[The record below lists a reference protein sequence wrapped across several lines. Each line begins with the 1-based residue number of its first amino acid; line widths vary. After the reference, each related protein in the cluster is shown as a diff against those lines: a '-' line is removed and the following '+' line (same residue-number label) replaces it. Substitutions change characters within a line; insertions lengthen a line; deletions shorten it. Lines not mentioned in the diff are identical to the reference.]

1 MASNDSVSITVLEVA
16 LRLQEFCCAQGW
28 RFCFIGGLAVQQW
41 SEPRVTDDVDVTLI
55 TGFGTEEPF
64 IDALLALDWLEP
76 RNPNAREFALT
87 RRVLLLQTKSGVG
100 VDIAMA
106 AFPFEISATERAQ
119 EIELLSGISLRLC
132 APEDLIVFKTFAARP
147 QDWRDVEMT
156 IVRQGDAA
164 LDWRYIREQL
174 VPLLELKEQPDL
186 LDQLEALRARL
197 RRLDEKY
204 RGQFE

>member
-1 MASNDSVSITVLEVA
+1 MLMTRSSPASGRRSRSST
-16 LRLQEFCCAQGW
+16 RCW
-28 RFCFIGGLAVQQW
+28 R
-41 SEPRVTDDVDVTLI
+41 S
-55 TGFGTEEPF
+55 TG
-64 IDALLALDWLEP
+64 LEP
-76 RNPNAREFALT
+76 RNPNAREFAQT

-106 AFPFEISATERAQ
+106 AFPFEIKATERAK
-119 EIELLSGISLRLC
+119 EIELIPGIALRLC
-132 APEDLIVFKTFAARP
+132 TAEDLIVFKTFAARP

-156 IVRQGDAA
+156 IVRQGDAQ

-186 LDQLEALRARL
+186 LDQLEALRVRL

-204 RGQFE
+204 RGQFP

>member
-1 MASNDSVSITVLEVA
+1 MAEDDKVPVDVLA
-16 LRLQEFCCAQGW
+16 AAQRLQEFCRGQGW

-41 SEPRVTDDVDVTLI
+41 SEPRVTDDVDLTLI

-64 IDALLALDWLEP
+64 IDALLKIDWLEP
-76 RNPNAREFALT
+76 RNPNAREFAML
-87 RRVLLLQTKSGVG
+87 RRVLLLQTHTGIG

-106 AFPFEISATERAQ
+106 AFPFEISATQRAK
-119 EIELLSGISLRLC
+119 EIELTAGIALRLC
-132 APEDLIVFKTFAARP
+132 TPEDLIVFKTFAARP

-186 LDQLEALRARL
+186 LDQLEALRVRL

-204 RGQFE
+204 RGQFP

>member
-1 MASNDSVSITVLEVA
+1 MAEKENVPIDALVA
-16 LRLQEFCCAQGW
+16 AHQLQEFCRANNW
-28 RFCFIGGLAVQQW
+28 DFCFIGGLAVQQW

-76 RNPNAREFALT
+76 RNPKAREFALT
-87 RRVLLLQTKSGVG
+87 RRVLLLQTTSGIG

-106 AFPFEISATERAQ
+106 AFPFEISATKRARA
-119 EIELLSGISLRLC
+119 IELAPGFPLRIC
-132 APEDLIVFKTFAARP
+132 TAEDLIVYKTFAARP

-156 IVRQGDAA
+156 IVRQGDAK
-164 LDWRYIREQL
+164 LDWRYIREHL

-186 LDQLEALRARL
+186 LDQLEALRVRL

-204 RGQFE
+204 RGQFS